1 MGLSGEHGKP
11 ISKRAG
17 SSLSLP
23 ECSIPAIMGP
33 AGLNLQ
39 VLIVISIGLSLH
51 DTYRAIVATHRHVAG
66 RQVLRGLLSP
76 TRRAFLLEMVPL
88 VPLEAADGGV
98 ALPTLRADD
107 C

>member
-1 MGLSGEHGKP
+1 
-11 ISKRAG
+11 
-17 SSLSLP
+17 
-23 ECSIPAIMGP
+23 MGP

-66 RQVLRGLLSP
+66 RQVGLLSP